1 MLICH
6 AFPQSEKDKDDHD
19 WSLAGMAYPNLQELS
34 SFISRQHLE
43 YVTQPAATTADPER
57 LQGKQLVAYNIV
69 CDHFKMQDRAT
80 PLRLIISGTAGTGK
94 SYLIR
99 CLKLLLAGQ
108 LCVTAPTGVAAF
120 NVDGYNLHSL
130 LRLPVKGDF
139 KQLEGNRLQTIQQFM
154 TSIRYLI
161 IDEMSMVGGRYLD
174 KTSGFVKHSLTGMY
188 LLQCKIHYEYCS
200 ILNIN

>member
-1 MLICH
+1 MIMIGRWQAWHTPTSTNCH
-6 AFPQSEKDKDDHD
+6 RSSPGST
-19 WSLAGMAYPNLQELS
+19 WSTYLSLQQLKQ
-34 SFISRQHLE
+34 I
-43 YVTQPAATTADPER
+43 PER

-69 CDHFKMQDRAT
+69 CDHFKMQDHAT

-94 SYLIR
+94 SYLIQ

-120 NVDGYNLHSL
+120 NVDGYTLHSL

-161 IDEMSMVGGRYLD
+161 IDEMSMVGRKMFGQVDRRLRQAFPHRYVFITMQDTL
-174 KTSGFVKHSLTGMY
+174 
-188 LLQCKIHYEYCS
+188 
-200 ILNIN
+200 